1 MVERV
6 GDMYRFRIFLPHARC
21 VHLVGDFTDWDRGRV
36 ALRRVPPGWWVVE
49 LPVERCLSTPD
60 DELTSGMDGRAACVS
75 DRWFCYVVDEALR
88 LADYGADGVKLHA
101 GGVWLSRM
109 HPGGKCDVV
118 VRAPASAGLATASIE
133 PNGFLPTDR
142 ESRSARQSVA

>member
-1 MVERV
+1 
-6 GDMYRFRIFLPHARC
+6 MYRFRIFLPHARC

-36 ALRRVPPGWWVVE
+36 ALRRVPPGWWMVE
-49 LPVERCLSTPD
+49 LPVERCLCTPD
-60 DELTSGMDGRAACVS
+60 DELAALAQR

-118 VRAPASAGLATASIE
+118 IKVPAAAGVAGAGIEPKAYAPADWDAR
-133 PNGFLPTDR
+133 P
-142 ESRSARQSVA
+142 ARQGVA

>member
-36 ALRRVPPGWWVVE
+36 ALKRVPPGWWLVE
-49 LPVERCLSTPD
+49 LPVERCLCTPD
-60 DELTSGMDGRAACVS
+60 DERTERSQG

-118 VRAPASAGLATASIE
+118 VRAPTSAGLATASIE
-133 PNGFLPTDR
+133 PSGFLPTDR
-142 ESRSARQSVA
+142 EPRSARQSVA

>member
-1 MVERV
+1 
-6 GDMYRFRIFLPHARC
+6 MYRFRIFLPHARC

-36 ALRRVPPGWWVVE
+36 ALRRVPPGWWLVE

-60 DELTSGMDGRAACVS
+60 DDLTRPPQS

-109 HPGGKCDVV
+109 HPGGKCDLVV
-118 VRAPASAGLATASIE
+118 KVPAASEVATDGVE
-133 PNGFLPTDR
+133 PKPFLPADFDGR
-142 ESRSARQSVA
+142 PAHQSVA